1 MITKPLMHFARVLV
15 PDSIV
20 GRAAM
25 LILGIALLLSAIFAG
40 AASQLL
46 QRNEA
51 ARLNTE
57 LQDLLSTVESTVSV
71 ACFVKD
77 RQLAEEI
84 ARGLLRSSMVAS
96 VRIAAGEE
104 SLYDAPMTLA
114 AGDVVVISR
123 DVVSPFKAEE
133 KIGRITLLAS
143 QAVIQAKAWNYAR
156 AMLLMLALQGLLVAS
171 GVAWVVSNLITKPIK
186 SISDELHRLELR
198 TGMQLR
204 VPPINRQDEIGRL
217 VSDVNSMIGKLTD
230 LVDTERSLRLER
242 ERSERKLSLIFER
255 ADTGIFVADKQG
267 YLLSWNPAFARMLP
281 AVGGVKPR
289 LQNLLAPHQQGVE
302 ALMQRAAGNR
312 EGADEEFELQNER
325 GEPLWLQ
332 ASVDL
337 IDDEQLEGVIND
349 ISTHKRAEAAAQ
361 QLASHDPLTGLLN
374 RRGLQAQ
381 LAARHIH
388 PVSASTVTT
397 ALLMMDLDYFKKV
410 NDSYGHAVGDQVL
423 LHVSRLLQQA
433 VRRTDL
439 VARPGGDEFVI
450 ALIGIDSVAT
460 AESIATDIIDAVRQ
474 PIPIA
479 AEITASVGAS
489 IGLAIVSAGDASLEA
504 VLERAD
510 QALYAVKQSGRGRV
524 QLAPPPATE
533 APPAA

>member
-1 MITKPLMHFARVLV
+1 MITKPLMNLARTLM

-25 LILGIALLLSAIFAG
+25 LILSIALLLSAVFAG
-40 AASQLL
+40 AAAQLL

-57 LQDLLSTVESTVSV
+57 LQDLLSTVESTVSI

-84 ARGLLRSSMVAS
+84 SRGLLRSSMVAS
-96 VRIAAGEE
+96 VRIGAGDEV
-104 SLYDAPMTLA
+104 LYDAPMALA

-123 DVVSPFKAEE
+123 DVASPFKAEE

-143 QAVIQAKAWNYAR
+143 QTEIQSKAWAYVR
-156 AMLLMLALQGLLVAS
+156 AMLIMLALQALLVAT

-186 SISDELHRLELR
+186 SISDDLHRLELR

-230 LVDTERSLRLER
+230 LVDTERRLRLER

-255 ADTGIFVADKQG
+255 ADTGIFVADRQG
-267 YLLSWNPAFARMLP
+267 NLLSWNPAFARMLP
-281 AVGGVKPR
+281 KVSDEKPR
-289 LQNLLAPHQQGVE
+289 LQNLLAPDQSRAE
-302 ALMQRAAGNR
+302 ALMERAANSPD
-312 EGADEEFELQNER
+312 GAADEFELQPGS

-332 ASVDL
+332 ASIDLVD
-337 IDDEQLEGVIND
+337 DDQFEGVIND

-381 LAARHIH
+381 LTARKIH
-388 PVSASTVTT
+388 PVGATTVTT

-410 NDSYGHAVGDQVL
+410 NDNYGHAVGDQVL
-423 LHVSRLLQQA
+423 LHVSKLLQQT

-439 VARPGGDEFVI
+439 VARLGGDEFVI
-450 ALIGIDSVAT
+450 ALVGIDSVAT
-460 AESIATDIIDAVRQ
+460 AESIAKDIIDAIRQ

-479 AEITASVGAS
+479 AEITASIGAS
-489 IGLAIVSAGDASLEA
+489 IGLAIVSTGDSTLEA
-504 VLERAD
+504 ALERAD

-524 QLAPPPATE
+524 QLATPPGALSD
-533 APPAA
+533 